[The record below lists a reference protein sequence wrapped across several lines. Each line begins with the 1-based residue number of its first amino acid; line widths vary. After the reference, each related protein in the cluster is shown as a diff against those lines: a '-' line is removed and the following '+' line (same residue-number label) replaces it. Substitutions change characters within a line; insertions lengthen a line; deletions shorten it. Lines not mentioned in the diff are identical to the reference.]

1 MRFAEVAEHSY
12 FQDRDSRQRFPAEVI
27 QPGESSTEGREF
39 RVEPRE
45 PLPVDRTY
53 NLVIDGL
60 LEAKSRQPLP
70 YLKVFAAGTT
80 VPLKVEWVGA
90 FNHPLEE
97 PEIRI
102 RFNDGIDPA
111 EATSGKIP
119 VEPAVPNMRLLA
131 NGLDVVVK
139 GDFDLAQ
146 RYRVGVSADL
156 KGERGYGLSAESRWG
171 ATFHP
176 KEPCIVF
183 PSSQLFMRAREE
195 LRFSFLQIN
204 TPRVTWKL
212 ARIPLEKLGAVKGAG
227 VGV

>member
-1 MRFAEVAEHSY
+1 MMELTRP
-12 FQDRDSRQRFPAEVI
+12 RQRPERF
-27 QPGESSTEGREF
+27 SSNRPCQTC
-39 RVEPRE
+39 
-45 PLPVDRTY
+45 D
-53 NLVIDGL
+53 
-60 LEAKSRQPLP
+60 
-70 YLKVFAAGTT
+70 
-80 VPLKVEWVGA
+80 
-90 FNHPLEE
+90 
-97 PEIRI
+97 
-102 RFNDGIDPA
+102 
-111 EATSGKIP
+111 
-119 VEPAVPNMRLLA
+119 LLA